1 MRTGPPTGPDL
12 ALLRELNASQLD
24 WFLTGRVAAAVQG
37 VPLGWSQL
45 DIETVRGSYSTVYAA
60 QLVSGHE
67 PRRWPPPSQV
77 EHSPVRLDAYVWPE
91 RFAVEVRLAVQVVI
105 EGVPVRVQRLS
116 TLLASLR
123 ASGCDMD
130 ALPAVEAVLA
140 QRGELPVPPAFA
152 PEVRLGTLYGAGLA
166 AVMSVL
172 RGAGYQHTDGP
183 YGGTFWTAFDDVD
196 PRTGSQSADVS
207 YREDPARPVT
217 ESIRRALA
225 EKPKETI

>member
-12 ALLRELNASQLD
+12 ALLRELNARERD

-37 VPLGWSQL
+37 VPLGWSTL
-45 DIETVRGSYSTVYAA
+45 DIRTGHGAYANVHAA
-60 QLVSGHE
+60 QLASGRE
-67 PRRWPPPSQV
+67 PHRWPPNLPA
-77 EHSPVRLDAYVWPE
+77 EYSPVRLDAYVAPE
-91 RFAVEVRLAVQVVI
+91 RFAVESRLAVHVVI
-105 EGVPVRVQRLS
+105 EGVPVRAQRLS

-130 ALPAVEAVLA
+130 AVSAVEAVLA

-152 PEVRLGTLYGAGLA
+152 PEVRLGTVYGAGFA

-172 RGAGYQHTDGP
+172 RGAGYQQSEGP
-183 YGGTFWTAFDDVD
+183 YGGTYWTAFDDVD
-196 PRTGSQSADVS
+196 PRTGTQSADVS

-217 ESIRRALA
+217 EAIRHALTT
-225 EKPKETI
+225 KG